1 MHVCVRVYFWLR
13 PLSPLHDSLLHLAE
27 QPQQEV
33 MNPDLALTGGVKVL
47 VRKKVNGTV
56 IVTIQS
62 PRYVSL
68 KEVQTQ

>member
-1 MHVCVRVYFWLR
+1 MHVCARVYFWLW
-13 PLSPLHDSLLHLAE
+13 PLPPLHDPLLHLAE

-33 MNPDLALTGGVKVL
+33 MTPDLALTGGVKVL

-56 IVTIQS
+56 TVTIQS

-68 KEVQTQ
+68 REVQTQ